1 MVGGEKGGRAATGL
15 VLALCMAAALL
26 EGFDNQTIGA
36 VAPRLVHAF
45 HLKPTSIGWM
55 TPLGWVLTASTLGL
69 LIGAAIGGRLADR
82 FGFRRVLVSTI
93 ALMGLAS
100 CATVFAYDA
109 PTLFA
114 ARFLTG
120 LGLGGSLPNVLAL
133 VSGSVAQT
141 RRGAAV
147 AAVYA
152 GLPFGGAI
160 AAVVTLFGPADE
172 WRTVFL
178 IGGLIPLT
186 LAPAL
191 LLLPD
196 RAAHGAEQ
204 GSARESGRE
213 SGRPITPVTEV
224 LFGGGRALATV
235 LLWGSFV
242 LTLLILYLLLNWLP
256 TLTASRGYGRDTVAL
271 VQTAFNLGGA
281 LACLA
286 AGSLLDGARRKGFVV
301 AVYGLLGLSIAG
313 LATLNAG
320 PALEIALG
328 GVLGAAVLLAQTV
341 LYDAAPRLYP
351 AAMRGT
357 GVGWAV
363 ALGRIGSVAG
373 PLLGGVLVAHGST
386 PAQVLMRLTPVVAR
400 AGVGT
405 LLHEWR
411 ARPARVRASVASAA

>member
-1 MVGGEKGGRAATGL
+1 MVGGEKGKRAAAGL

-26 EGFDNQTIGA
+26 EGFDNQSIGA
-36 VAPRLVHAF
+36 VAPRLLRAL
-45 HLKPTSIGWM
+45 HLQPAA
-55 TPLGWVLTASTLGL
+55 LGPVLTASTVGL
-69 LIGAAIGGRLADR
+69 LIGAAAGGRLADR
-82 FGFRRVLVSTI
+82 FGFRIVLVSTV

-114 ARFLTG
+114 ARFFTG

-133 VSGSVAQT
+133 VSGTVAQA

-147 AAVYA
+147 SAVYA

-160 AAVVTLFGPADE
+160 AAGVTLLGATDE

-178 IGGLIPLT
+178 VGGLIPLA

-191 LLLPD
+191 ALLPD
-196 RAAHGAEQ
+196 RT
-204 GSARESGRE
+204 GSAADRRAA
-213 SGRPITPVTEV
+213 RPVAPVSEV
-224 LFGGGRALATV
+224 LFGEGRALATV
-235 LLWGSFV
+235 LLWCSFV

-281 LACLA
+281 LACLCT
-286 AGSLLDGARRKGFVV
+286 GSLLDGARRGGFIV
-301 AVYGLLGLSIAG
+301 AVYGLLGLAVAG

-351 AAMRGT
+351 EAVRGT

-363 ALGRIGSVAG
+363 ALGRIGSIAG
-373 PLLGGVLVAHGST
+373 PLLGGALVAHGST
-386 PAQVLMRLTPVVAR
+386 PAEVLMRLTPVVAL

-411 ARPARVRASVASAA
+411 ARAALTRLATAPAA